1 VVREPTPRHSSASS
15 SSPRWNSRSAMG
27 YCQSRETRV
36 SIGNYRKA
44 LTDADQAAGIQP
56 RMSRT
61 RFQLE
66 ILDFQAAALERR
78 AADRPRLPETTWR
91 LRSLACVPWNGTR
104 FSSCQ
109 GVHPLGASGDRGRG
123 RRFEDR
129 RRAQKVR
136 RSFGREGAVNSSK
149 LRPTPTGLPRFRA
162 RKNSRNPGASDTYLN
177 AKRDVGVCPLNQ

>member
-1 VVREPTPRHSSASS
+1 
-15 SSPRWNSRSAMG
+15 MG

-36 SIGNYRKA
+36 SMGNHRKA

-61 RFQLE
+61 RIQLK
-66 ILDFQAAALERR
+66 ILDFQAAALEK
-78 AADRPRLPETTWR
+78 
-91 LRSLACVPWNGTR
+91 
-104 FSSCQ
+104 
-109 GVHPLGASGDRGRG
+109 ASGGPAEIAGNYLETHVTRVRSVERDQIQQLPRSTSTRGK
-123 RRFEDR
+123 RRSWSWASFEDR

-136 RSFGREGAVNSSK
+136 RSFGREGAVKSSK

-177 AKRDVGVCPLNQ
+177 AKRDVGVCPLTQ